1 LDLRRLDLQM
11 NWLEVAV
18 SHGVTKWLK
27 DFLRAY
33 LPCLREQELAP
44 EAFASAFDAELR
56 LRGLFSLAQQKN
68 PRSNVVQAIKS
79 FDDQHPAIELVGLT
93 TEQYRALN
101 DAQRGRLADRETR
114 FFTSEQAEILVQRA
128 KSLLDSTEW
137 SEVGA
142 GLAVLLGRRI
152 SEILL
157 SQFQP
162 CSDWSVL
169 FSQMAKKKG
178 EVGLSIEIPTLAPAV
193 LVLQA
198 VQKLQQ
204 VLRVDDLVRDTG
216 TRKGAYQAVNQRYSN
231 PIVERCQFYFAD
243 LVPPR
248 SDRDGLYTHVFRSV
262 YATIAVHWFCPMHIP
277 EHAYKAEIQGHFTL
291 AQDGRKLPNF
301 SARANYDDYAIVT
314 PDGQRDGR
322 MGLKLGTLPGLEV
335 IAVFRGEQAGVS
347 QLPATP
353 IQLAFGDDL
362 RSEPLTFAPWTEG
375 EIEDMAKAKP
385 IAKPT
390 EKTTENPPAKP
401 KTRRP
406 ELLVDDLHRMTEL
419 MAIQGVTGTTAE
431 VFHALVAAFA
441 QQHKQQ
447 TQSVSDLNTNF
458 AWFTRRIDELEQTCQ
473 QLRQERDQLKS
484 HQPSTQV
491 LQQLQVENRRLTT
504 ELQQTRQRLEGIQK
518 LLGGTTPVPPPS
530 SLASSGNG
538 YPQEQ
543 QMIAPLNPLPTPL
556 PQPTTPSSPATSPSS
571 LPLSGSLPRRE
582 RIPGVPS
589 RRNRNETDTWLNQII
604 DALISWN
611 SAQESSLK
619 QLRISIPVIKAL
631 ATLVGASYQAAIQ
644 ECLLTRNDELEEHHS
659 RLLLGSRHNASIRNK
674 EVLLQTIARDYLGLE
689 NWQSLR
695 A

>member
-1 LDLRRLDLQM
+1 MD
-11 NWLEVAV
+11 WLEVAV

-33 LPCLREQELAP
+33 LPRLREQELAP
-44 EAFASAFDAELR
+44 EAFAAAFDAELR

-79 FDDQHPAIELVGLT
+79 FDDQHPAIGLVGLT

-128 KSLLDSTEW
+128 KLLLDSAEW

-178 EVGLSIEIPTLAPAV
+178 EVGLSIEIPTLAPAA

-204 VLRVDDLVRDTG
+204 ALRVDDLVRDTG

-314 PDGQRDGR
+314 PEGQRDGR
-322 MGLKLGTLPGLEV
+322 MGMKLGTLPGLKV
-335 IAVFRGEQAGVS
+335 IAVFRGEQEGVS
-347 QLPATP
+347 QLPETP

-362 RSEPLTFAPWTEG
+362 HFETSREPLTEG

-385 IAKPT
+385 I
-390 EKTTENPPAKP
+390 AKP

-406 ELLVDDLHRMTEL
+406 ELLVDDLHRMAEL

-431 VFHALVAAFA
+431 VFHALVTAFA

-518 LLGGTTPVPPPS
+518 LLGGTAPVPPPS
-530 SLASSGNG
+530 GLASSGNG

-543 QMIAPLNPLPTPL
+543 QMIAPLNPLPPPI
-556 PQPTTPSSPATSPSS
+556 PQPPTPSSPASPPPSLSPSV
-571 LPLSGSLPRRE
+571 SLPRRE

-604 DALISWN
+604 DALMSWN
-611 SAQESSLK
+611 SAQESSLR

-674 EVLLQTIARDYLGLE
+674 EALLQTIARDYLGLE

>member
-1 LDLRRLDLQM
+1 MD
-11 NWLEVAV
+11 WLEVAV

-33 LPCLREQELAP
+33 LPRLREQELAP

-79 FDDQHPAIELVGLT
+79 FDEQHPTIGFVGLT

-101 DAQRGRLADRETR
+101 DAQRGRLAERETR
-114 FFTSEQAEILVQRA
+114 FFTSEQAEIIVQRA
-128 KSLLDSTEW
+128 RVLLDSAEW

-204 VLRVDDLVRDTG
+204 ALRVDDLVRDTR

-277 EHAYKAEIQGHFTL
+277 EHTYKAEIQGHFTL

-314 PDGQRDGR
+314 PEGQRDGR
-322 MGLKLGTLPGLEV
+322 MGMKLGTLPGLEV
-335 IAVFRGEQAGVS
+335 IAVFRGEQEGRS
-347 QLPATP
+347 PQPLTDTP

-362 RSEPLTFAPWTEG
+362 HFEPSREPCFEALTFAPLPEG
-375 EIEDMAKAKP
+375 EIEDMAKAT
-385 IAKPT
+385 PT
-390 EKTTENPPAKP
+390 EKTTAKP

-419 MAIQGVTGTTAE
+419 MAMQGITGTTAE

-473 QLRQERDQLKS
+473 QLRQERDHLKN
-484 HQPSTQV
+484 HQPSTQA

-518 LLGGTTPVPPPS
+518 LLGGTAPVPPPS
-530 SLASSGNG
+530 GLASSGYS
-538 YPQEQ
+538 YPQEP
-543 QMIAPLNPLPTPL
+543 PLATSPLPLPI
-556 PQPTTPSSPATSPSS
+556 PQPTIPSSSASPPPS
-571 LPLSGSLPRRE
+571 SLPRRE

-589 RRNRNETDTWLNQII
+589 RRNRNQTDTWLNQII

-674 EVLLQTIARDYLGLE
+674 EALLQTIARDYLGLE